1 MRTSFILIL
10 LLIITCPAMAQ
21 EYSSYENIKAI
32 QLINKDESLPEIE
45 RINYFKE
52 IEALNKVK

>member
-1 MRTSFILIL
+1 
-10 LLIITCPAMAQ
+10 MAQ